1 MKTAITIGTFDMLHV
16 GHLNLFRACRLLA
29 DQVVVG
35 VNSDEFVEKFKGQ
48 RPIVSAFDR
57 EALIREM
64 RTVTS
69 VHLHDG
75 NTKDWLIRRKKYLD
89 GPVMLV
95 VGSDW
100 AKKDYHAQ
108 IGVTRDELVEMGITM
123 VYVDYTPGVSSTK
136 LRFEHQTRALRR
148 MWDCMMRY
156 TNVEYLKK

>member
-1 MKTAITIGTFDMLHV
+1 MKTAITIGTFDLLHV
-16 GHLNLFRACRLLA
+16 GHLNLFRACRLVA

-48 RPIVSAFDR
+48 RPVMDALDR
-57 EALIREM
+57 ESLVREL

-75 NTKDWLIRRKKYLD
+75 NTRDWLIRRKKYLD

-100 AKKDYHAQ
+100 AKKDYYAQ
-108 IGVTRDELVEMGITM
+108 IGVTRDELAEMGITM
-123 VYVDYTPGVSSTK
+123 IYVDYTPGVSSTN
-136 LRFEHQTRALRR
+136 LRFERQARLMKR
-148 MWDCMMRY
+148 MWDWMMKAAHISEEAR
-156 TNVEYLKK
+156 